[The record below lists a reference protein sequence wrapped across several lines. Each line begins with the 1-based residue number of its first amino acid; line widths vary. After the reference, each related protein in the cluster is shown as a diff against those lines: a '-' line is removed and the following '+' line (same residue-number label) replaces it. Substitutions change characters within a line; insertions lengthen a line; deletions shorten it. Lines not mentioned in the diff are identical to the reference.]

1 MRIFLNMVM
10 LSDHN
15 LCIALKVI
23 YPKAGINIL
32 GKKLYKTVVLE
43 HLHFVEKNKI
53 KNNLSYNLGKSC
65 HTERLGGVRV
75 TATAGTTDISIYCV
89 LVCS

>member
-23 YPKAGINIL
+23 YPKAGINIW
-32 GKKLYKTVVLE
+32 GEKLYKTVVLE
-43 HLHFVEKNKI
+43 HLHFVEKNKKI
-53 KNNLSYNLGKSC
+53 IYPTIWVNHVIQRGWVALG
-65 HTERLGGVRV
+65 
-75 TATAGTTDISIYCV
+75 
-89 LVCS
+89 